1 MANYLESLLGEEEL
15 QQAKNQALSSGLM
28 QAGFAGLLGSGPS
41 LLPTSA
47 GQAIGQAG
55 LAGMSAYDSALDQAK
70 QNISQKS
77 IQGIISGT
85 LSGSGNNVAN
95 TENMADKFTK
105 LAERFAP
112 IDPTKSKL
120 YYDLAEQ
127 SRGKSEK
134 FTGNLANSALE
145 LFGTADLAKL
155 TPEQRTQASKY
166 AQSQAMSTAS
176 AGATRVTM
184 PPNTQVGSIPPG
196 YYLKVDNA
204 TGTMQMAPI
213 PGGPV
218 DSAQN
223 KLDASTQA
231 QKTSSNVTKNIVIQ
245 DINRAQNIAETNP
258 TATGVMSKMAL
269 LNPESD
275 ASSLVGILGSIKS
288 NIGLDKIMSMRAES
302 PTGAGLGGATSDRDM
317 ATVQSIYGQLNPAGD
332 PKVLNYELIRLN
344 NAYLDS
350 VHGTP
355 TQIQGLIDSGKVTK
369 EIGLELMKRQNLPKI
384 GNNKEQNQ
392 KPLSNIFK

>member
-1 MANYLESLLGEEEL
+1 MANYLESLLGEDEL

-70 QNISQKS
+70 QDISQKS

-155 TPEQRTQASKY
+155 TPEQRTQAAKY
-166 AQSQAMSTAS
+166 TQSQAMSTAS
-176 AGATRVTM
+176 AGKTTVTNILGGESLTPFQKKLDESFATDAIAWSSGGGQDMVSQLAQLEPVIAALERGEPITGLSVSLQPDLMLALTN
-184 PPNTQVGSIPPG
+184 PDALASRDNVESVVQRNLRTILGPQFTQTEGENLIARAYNPK
-196 YYLKVDNA
+196 LKPEENA
-204 TGTMQMAPI
+204 RRLRRLFMQMSESAKEKQSM
-213 PGGPV
+213 V
-218 DSAQN
+218 DFATNNGTLRGYKGKMPQLEDFRRAIDGSSTNENTGSKTTPKKSLDQIFGAQ
-223 KLDASTQA
+223 
-231 QKTSSNVTKNIVIQ
+231 
-245 DINRAQNIAETNP
+245 
-258 TATGVMSKMAL
+258 
-269 LNPESD
+269 
-275 ASSLVGILGSIKS
+275 
-288 NIGLDKIMSMRAES
+288 
-302 PTGAGLGGATSDRDM
+302 
-317 ATVQSIYGQLNPAGD
+317 
-332 PKVLNYELIRLN
+332 
-344 NAYLDS
+344 
-350 VHGTP
+350 
-355 TQIQGLIDSGKVTK
+355 
-369 EIGLELMKRQNLPKI
+369 
-384 GNNKEQNQ
+384 
-392 KPLSNIFK
+392 

>member
-155 TPEQRTQASKY
+155 TPEQRTQASNY
-166 AQSQAMSTAS
+166 AQSQAMSRANAGKTTVTNILGGESLTPFQKKLDEAFAPDVIAWSSGGGQDMVSQLAQLEQVITALENGEPITGLSVALQPDLMLALTNPNALASRDNVESVVQRNLRTILGPQFTQTEGENLIARAYNPKLKPEENARRLRRLFMQMLES
-176 AGATRVTM
+176 AKEKQAMVDYATTNGTLRGYKGRM
-184 PPNTQVGSIPPG
+184 PQVEDFRKAIDGPNTNANAGSKSTPKKSLDQIFG
-196 YYLKVDNA
+196 
-204 TGTMQMAPI
+204 
-213 PGGPV
+213 
-218 DSAQN
+218 AQ
-223 KLDASTQA
+223 
-231 QKTSSNVTKNIVIQ
+231 
-245 DINRAQNIAETNP
+245 
-258 TATGVMSKMAL
+258 
-269 LNPESD
+269 
-275 ASSLVGILGSIKS
+275 
-288 NIGLDKIMSMRAES
+288 
-302 PTGAGLGGATSDRDM
+302 
-317 ATVQSIYGQLNPAGD
+317 
-332 PKVLNYELIRLN
+332 
-344 NAYLDS
+344 
-350 VHGTP
+350 
-355 TQIQGLIDSGKVTK
+355 
-369 EIGLELMKRQNLPKI
+369 
-384 GNNKEQNQ
+384 
-392 KPLSNIFK
+392 

>member
-1 MANYLESLLGEEEL
+1 MANYLESLLGEDEL

-70 QNISQKS
+70 QDISQKS

-155 TPEQRTQASKY
+155 TPEQRTQAAKY
-166 AQSQAMSTAS
+166 TQSQAMSTAS
-176 AGATRVTM
+176 AGKTTVT
-184 PPNTQVGSIPPG
+184 NI
-196 YYLKVDNA
+196 L
-204 TGTMQMAPI
+204 
-213 PGGPV
+213 GGESLTPF
-218 DSAQN
+218 QK
-223 KLDASTQA
+223 KLDESFATDAIAWSSGGGQDMVSQLA
-231 QKTSSNVTKNIVIQ
+231 QLEPVIAALERGEPITGLSVSLQ
-245 DINRAQNIAETNP
+245 PDLMLALTNP
-258 TATGVMSKMAL
+258 NAL
-269 LNPESD
+269 SSRDNVESVVQRNLRTILGAQFTEKEGERLIARAYNPKLNPEENARRLRRLFMQMSESAKEKQSMVD
-275 ASSLVGILGSIKS
+275 FATNNGTLRGYKGKMPQLEDFRRAIDGPNTNENTGSKSTPKKSLDQIF
-288 NIGLDKIMSMRAES
+288 
-302 PTGAGLGGATSDRDM
+302 GA
-317 ATVQSIYGQLNPAGD
+317 Q
-332 PKVLNYELIRLN
+332 
-344 NAYLDS
+344 
-350 VHGTP
+350 
-355 TQIQGLIDSGKVTK
+355 
-369 EIGLELMKRQNLPKI
+369 
-384 GNNKEQNQ
+384 
-392 KPLSNIFK
+392 